1 MENVHKGAL
10 KLGDLLLNGKNHVDI
25 IPPDAE
31 CAKTNS
37 EYFQANDQTAF
48 GMLINHSG
56 GVSVEGAVRLLG
68 STADPNC
75 RDIKAFNEQFG
86 GNGFV
91 ILGDDIFGGIFALN
105 MGMFPEC
112 VGNVIYFAPD
122 TLEFEDME
130 IKLSQF
136 FEFLRN
142 NDLSEFYGQFSV
154 EEYES
159 FRAMNVGF
167 NKVLNFIPPQ
177 WSEEFAAAEKL
188 DVREI
193 DIYEYYRLQTQQ
205 N

>member
-1 MENVHKGAL
+1 MEL
-10 KLGDLLLNGKNHVDI
+10 KDLLLNGKNRVEL
-25 IPPDAE
+25 IPPDAQ

-37 EYFQANDQTAF
+37 VYFQANEQTAF
-48 GMLINHSG
+48 GMLINQSG
-56 GVSVEGAVRLLG
+56 GAVVEGVVRLLG
-68 STADPNC
+68 STADPNY
-75 RDIKAFNEQFG
+75 RDIKSFNEQFG
-86 GNGFV
+86 GNGFI

-105 MGMFPEC
+105 VGMFPEC
-112 VGNVIYFAPD
+112 VGNMIYFAPD

-142 NDLSEFYGQFSV
+142 NDLAEFYGLFSP
-154 EEYES
+154 EEYEDL
-159 FRAMNVGF
+159 RARNVGF
-167 NKVLNFIPPQ
+167 NKVLSFVPPQ
-177 WSEEFAAAEKL
+177 WSAEFDTTKH